1 MDSRQLYK
9 AAEHLGTTLTWEKD
23 WIHFGT
29 ANEVKYNLIED
40 LISNFLKSEQINF
53 VHERT
58 NSGTFEASRILS
70 TIKELLGKSNFELWS
85 DSMDR
90 AIQFNRIGVLLK
102 GEKDAHNKKC
112 KCNSS
117 LGF

>member
-9 AAEHLGTTLTWEKD
+9 AAEHLGTTLTWDKD

-29 ANEVKYNLIED
+29 GNEIKYDLIENLITD
-40 LISNFLKSEQINF
+40 FLQGEQIYF

-58 NSGTFEASRILS
+58 NSGTFETVKILPK
-70 TIKELLGKSNFELWS
+70 IKELLGKTNFELWS
-85 DSMDR
+85 NSMER

-102 GEKDAHNKKC
+102 GEKNA
-112 KCNSS
+112 
-117 LGF
+117 LQQML